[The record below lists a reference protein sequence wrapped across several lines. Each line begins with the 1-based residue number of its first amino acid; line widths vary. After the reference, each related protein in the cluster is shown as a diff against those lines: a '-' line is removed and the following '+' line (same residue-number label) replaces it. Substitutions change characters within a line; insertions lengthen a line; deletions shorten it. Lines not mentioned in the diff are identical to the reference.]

1 MNAEEVLS
9 ADNAFWKFKAQE
21 LMEQKK
27 SFVVVEWSQNCDEA
41 DATSL
46 LWQFGYAI
54 QYRHSDTRRAF
65 LAPDNSN

>member
-1 MNAEEVLS
+1 
-9 ADNAFWKFKAQE
+9 
-21 LMEQKK
+21 
-27 SFVVVEWSQNCDEA
+27 VVEWSRHFDEA

-54 QYRHSDTRRAF
+54 EYRHSDTSRAF